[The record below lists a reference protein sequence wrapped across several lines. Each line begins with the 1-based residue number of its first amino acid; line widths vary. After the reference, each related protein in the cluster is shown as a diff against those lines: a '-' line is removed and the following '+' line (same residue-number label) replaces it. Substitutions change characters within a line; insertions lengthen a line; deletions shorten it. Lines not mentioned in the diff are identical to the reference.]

1 MLLIVQLST
10 ATRYFIIGDSIN
22 LERRVLLYSI
32 FKLYWVKEGK
42 VDNLLVLSVRIDLV
56 SIVLKKTDGIE
67 KVKLVF

>member
-42 VDNLLVLSVRIDLV
+42 VDNLLVPSVRIDLV